1 MCPDVNDQ
9 RGVGLPLAIFVIT
22 VLALIVAVM
31 AQLQLGS
38 AESLSLQLQ
47 SQRAFLAAE
56 SGAQLG
62 VSQVLAGGGCAG
74 VSAAV
79 PGTGTFGAGGLNGCR
94 ATLACSAG
102 DPVAGPAGTQQ
113 YFLITSTGVCPAGE
127 GGQARRVVEV
137 RVQ

>member
-1 MCPDVNDQ
+1 MCPDLNIQ

-62 VSQVLAGGGCAG
+62 VSQVLAVGCGG

-79 PGTGTFGAGGLNGCR
+79 PGAGTFGSGGLNGCR
-94 ATLACSAG
+94 ATLACAAG
-102 DPVAGPAGTQQ
+102 DPVTGPDGTQQ
-113 YFLITSTGVCPAGE
+113 YFLITSTGTCPTGD